1 MKLIAVV
8 LLLITS
14 SLVQAEMTTPVAAA
28 QNNCASDSEKFCS
41 AVPGDKSRCLI
52 EHRSDLSMA
61 CRQDLE
67 RLVRTRDQAG
77 ERGGGALAALGGFN
91 YLMPP
96 IPVFSY
102 DGRLN
107 LQAPAYTENK
117 VSLSSPVYH
126 TESDMVGGSLS
137 AAKFQTVNAVD
148 MGNGT
153 IVPSELY
160 RAEVGAQYTHQLTGR
175 RNWGLRGSYGFA
187 GDRAFDSTQDA
198 TFSLSAQYGYPSES
212 GQYWMLTAFL
222 SSNSQ
227 FGAYIPLVG
236 FLYFYKTPTF
246 TGVFGFPIISLQW
259 TPQWTPRDQFAYSLT
274 AFGTT
279 VNAEAAYGELR
290 TAQYFFNA
298 RWTNQNFTLSN
309 RIDDRDRLTFEEKK
323 LAIGARAFAFGMM
336 RVELQGGYS
345 FDRIFYIGNGVRNM
359 RDGSKHVDASP
370 FAAVSLKAIL

>member
-1 MKLIAVV
+1 MKFIAVV

-14 SLVQAEMTTPVAAA
+14 SFAHAETTSLAA
-28 QNNCASDSEKFCS
+28 QTAGNCGPEVEKYCS
-41 AVPGDKSRCLI
+41 SVSGDKTRCLF
-52 EHRSDLSMA
+52 EHRSDLSA
-61 CRQDLE
+61 TCKQDLE
-67 RLVRTRDQAG
+67 RLMRTRDQG
-77 ERGGGALAALGGFN
+77 GDRGGGALAALGGFN
-91 YLMPP
+91 LLMPP
-96 IPVFSY
+96 IPVLSY

-117 VSLSSPVYH
+117 VSLSSPVFH
-126 TESDMVGGSLS
+126 DDANMVGGSLS

-160 RAEVGAQYTHQLTGR
+160 RAEVGGQYTHQLGGK

-198 TFSLSAQYGYPSES
+198 TFSLNAQYGYPSES

-222 SSNSQ
+222 SSNSP
-227 FGAYIPLVG
+227 FGAYVPLVG

-246 TGVFGFPIISLQW
+246 TGVFGFPVISM
-259 TPQWTPRDQFAYSLT
+259 QWTPRDQYAYSLT

-279 VNAEAAYGELR
+279 LNAEAAYGELK

-298 RWTNQNFTLSN
+298 GWTNQNFTLSN

-323 LAIGARAFAFGMM
+323 LALGVRAFAFGMM
-336 RVELQGGYS
+336 RAELQGGYS

-370 FAAVSLKAIL
+370 FVGVSLKAIL